1 MGTGKK
7 QQQSAKNSKVN
18 LESGK
23 NFNKCYIVFVVYCF
37 EVSRKYPHCVFK
49 MTMVVAKLLIVNI

>member
-7 QQQSAKNSKVN
+7 PQQSAKNSKVN

-23 NFNKCYIVFVVYCF
+23 KFNKCYSVFVVYCF
-37 EVSRKYPHCVFK
+37 EVSS
-49 MTMVVAKLLIVNI
+49 